1 MFQEKRACN
10 ISEILLTLFY
20 ENIRRRRIQKLM
32 KFVVNGNFRSEQE
45 EEYVKEKRRFK
56 NIVKGSTDLRPE
68 G

>member
-1 MFQEKRACN
+1 MKIWGTCF
-10 ISEILLTLFY
+10 L
-20 ENIRRRRIQKLM
+20 RRRRIQKLM

-45 EEYVKEKRRFK
+45 EDYVKEKRRFK